1 MLDRHV
7 FFSMDL
13 GENAVEDLK
22 CFRRI
27 DLAKQR
33 NLGTASGGGA
43 VFLVVHCG
51 AMIICDVSIYPM
63 KEIKMKIKLEILRS

>member
-51 AMIICDVSIYPM
+51 AMIICAMFAHAIYPM
-63 KEIKMKIKLEILRS
+63 KENETWKI